1 MSRILCKCDTWQFEG
16 PYDPIDL
23 KNMSFDENRSKSISG
38 QMDKAS
44 ATETTDSGSIPGR
57 VKPKL

>member
-44 ATETTDSGSIPGR
+44 ATE
-57 VKPKL
+57 